1 MLTALIVVPL
11 VILGLLAIAAGLQGS
26 RCDRLRCE
34 PYEAQYHRPR
44 QRVETLPA
52 APAPTQPLYLKAE

>member
-1 MLTALIVVPL
+1 MLTALILIPL

-26 RCDRLRCE
+26 RCERLRCE

-44 QRVETLPA
+44 PRVETLPA
-52 APAPTQPLYLKAE
+52 SAPAVQPLYLKAE

>member
-1 MLTALIVVPL
+1 MLTALILVPL
-11 VILGLLAIAAGLQGS
+11 VIIGLLAIAAGLQGS

-44 QRVETLPA
+44 PRVENLPA